1 MVQRTAVVASSVG
14 LHARPA
20 KILTEAAAR
29 AGTRVTLGRPDG
41 PAVDAAS
48 ILMVMSLGVR
58 HGEQVVVGAAG
69 DDDAAR
75 AAVDA
80 VVAVIETDH
89 DEPAGTGAA
98 DGAGVTA

>member
-1 MVQRTAVVASSVG
+1 MAQRTATVASRVG

-20 KILTEAAAR
+20 KILTQAAAA
-29 AGTRVTLGRPDG
+29 AGTRVTIGRPDG

-58 HGEQVVVGAAG
+58 CGEQVVLTAEG
-69 DDDAAR
+69 DGGQ

-80 VVAVIETDH
+80 LAAVVETDH
-89 DEPAGTGAA
+89 DEAAPPADAA
-98 DGAGVTA
+98 EARA